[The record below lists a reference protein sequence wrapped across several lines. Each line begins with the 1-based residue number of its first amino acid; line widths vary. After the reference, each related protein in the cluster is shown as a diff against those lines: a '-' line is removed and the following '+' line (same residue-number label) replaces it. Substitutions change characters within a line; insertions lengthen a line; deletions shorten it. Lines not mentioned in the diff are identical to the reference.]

1 MCGRKRSASD
11 CLLKMQTWK
20 LCLEA
25 CLETTECVVLNWN
38 KVEAYSVEKEGCPL
52 ICRFATMGTVRSI
65 QHSKI
70 GKNPSFLSLSVS
82 ATAIVS
88 VHLQLFTGLQT
99 SEMFNKSVPW
109 RCHITNLKFRR
120 LLGDYRGEEQCYLPA
135 SLHQLA
141 TAGTFNRDTHGFS
154 SLISF

>member
-70 GKNPSFLSLSVS
+70 GKNPSFLSFLFLQQLLFLSTSSCLPVYRRARCLIKVCPGDVILLIS
-82 ATAIVS
+82 NSGDYLVTIEEKNNATYLRAYTNWRQQ
-88 VHLQLFTGLQT
+88 VHLIEIHMVL
-99 SEMFNKSVPW
+99 V
-109 RCHITNLKFRR
+109 H
-120 LLGDYRGEEQCYLPA
+120 
-135 SLHQLA
+135 
-141 TAGTFNRDTHGFS
+141 
-154 SLISF
+154 